1 MPQWWLKLLGPN
13 KGCFFYMN
21 YILRHYVQRLHVKP
35 LLCNTECL
43 KLCTWNSC
51 NKRSHF
57 CFILQ
62 KPANVNTLMHS
73 CRFLSPIG
81 APPCICSHS
90 RLTCQS
96 MLCEPYQIFIVVGKW
111 IIWEGEW
118 ALLWRRAESVCVQVH
133 HTDALSKWLDFW
145 CHSFCQCAS
154 ISSERH
160 RGCQWLKVNESQADS
175 SNTMH
180 CVICFSS
187 YF

>member
-1 MPQWWLKLLGPN
+1 MVRLLPRSIGNMPQWWLKMLGPN
-13 KGCFFYMN
+13 KGRFFYMS
-21 YILRHYVQRLHVKP
+21 YILRHYVQRLQVKP

-51 NKRSHF
+51 NKRPHF

-96 MLCEPYQIFIVVGKW
+96 TLCEPYQIFIVVEKW
-111 IIWEGEW
+111 IIWGGRMSSPMAQSWEC
-118 ALLWRRAESVCVQVH
+118 VCPS
-133 HTDALSKWLDFW
+133 TPY
-145 CHSFCQCAS
+145 
-154 ISSERH
+154 
-160 RGCQWLKVNESQADS
+160 GCFE
-175 SNTMH
+175 
-180 CVICFSS
+180 
-187 YF
+187 